1 MFGSYLILCLI
12 LLLNYVICVSFYNF
26 VFFYINDVYVY
37 IEEMNKYVSGCKVS
51 DRDKGECYGGVV
63 WRVIKI
69 NEIWGMD
76 FNYIFLLDVGDQFQG
91 IFWFNIYN
99 GQEVVRFM
107 NEMKYDV
114 MVGFDLFFI

>member
-1 MFGSYLILCLI
+1 MIGECFCRFVLGEMCDGCGIFLVENNMFGSYLILCLI
-12 LLLNYVICVSFYNF
+12 LLLNYVICVCFYNF

-76 FNYIFLLDVGDQFQG
+76 FDYIFLLDVGD
-91 IFWFNIYN
+91 
-99 GQEVVRFM
+99 
-107 NEMKYDV
+107 
-114 MVGFDLFFI
+114 